1 MGWIFFI
8 SPGMGDHIGTD
19 GRKTGELAYAY
30 TEFLGCNQNLV
41 ALVLREELEIRGAF
55 YLIGRF

>member
-1 MGWIFFI
+1 
-8 SPGMGDHIGTD
+8 MGDHIGTD

-30 TEFLGCNQNLV
+30 TEFRGCNQNLV